1 MLVRG
6 LPGHRHSLAPGLL
19 QRPFVSLEAQR
30 GLAGMLCGADLPLQ
44 LIAFVDRLLWLQ
56 PNVDAFANLR
66 GYIEEAFAKPINV
79 CLSDVA
85 NAFLLAEADEVADG
99 HLPVALGL
107 NDRKSTRL

>member
-6 LPGHRHSLAPGLL
+6 LPGHRHSLASGLL

-56 PNVDAFANLR
+56 PNVDALPNLR

-79 CLSDVA
+79 YHGNVA
-85 NAFLLAEADEVADG
+85 DAFILAVDDEVADG
-99 HLPVALGL
+99 QSGSAPGWERV
-107 NDRKSTRL
+107 

>member
-30 GLAGMLCGADLPLQ
+30 VLAGMLCAADLSLQ

-56 PNVDAFANLR
+56 PNVDALTSLR
-66 GYIEEAFAKPINV
+66 GSIEEAFAKQITV
-79 CLSDVA
+79 YLGHVDDA
-85 NAFLLAEADEVADG
+85 LLIAEIGRSSGRERVW
-99 HLPVALGL
+99 
-107 NDRKSTRL
+107 K